1 MKPVDA
7 VALNIP
13 DYFDIIK
20 QPMDLGT
27 IQKNVENHVL
37 TTKEEFASAVQ
48 LVFDNAVLYNKPEDD
63 VYNNNELDMIN
74 RTIMANTLRKL
85 FEKDYNQI
93 TRRLFES
100 EPEPSSPVYSNKVPK
115 HSYVPRSTKRTSKS
129 KNTKTAKG
137 KKTASTHRTNGN
149 PESFENMMN
158 TVLMLQNKIKVME
171 ERLKDMDGP
180 SMDNATPMTVE
191 EKKTLSKEI
200 NNLGNDELNQIVTI
214 IQDSTHMEQQGSEI
228 VIDLDTLPND
238 TLRKLQYFVNE
249 CKEKDGMGSHSHSY
263 DVNTSSKIDN
273 AEPFYS
279 YNSDSGGFYELCFIY
294 REFC

>member
-1 MKPVDA
+1 
-7 VALNIP
+7 
-13 DYFDIIK
+13 
-20 QPMDLGT
+20 
-27 IQKNVENHVL
+27 
-37 TTKEEFASAVQ
+37 
-48 LVFDNAVLYNKPEDD
+48 
-63 VYNNNELDMIN
+63 
-74 RTIMANTLRKL
+74 MANTLRKL

-100 EPEPSSPVYSNKVPK
+100 EPEPSSPVYSNKIPK

-137 KKTASTHRTNGN
+137 KKTTSHRSNGN
-149 PESFENMMN
+149 PESMEIMMN
-158 TVLMLQNKIKVME
+158 KVLMLQNQIKVME
-171 ERLKDMDGP
+171 EKLKDMNGGGP
-180 SMDNATPMTVE
+180 TVDNAIPMTVE

-200 NNLGNDELNQIVTI
+200 NDLGHYELNQIVAI

-263 DVNTSSKIDN
+263 DVNSSSKIDN
-273 AEPFYS
+273 AEPFYN
-279 YNSDSGGFYELCFIY
+279 YNSDSGSFYEFCFIC